1 MALEWFK
8 RDRAGV
14 VSQPRKTTSDNLW
27 VKCESCGE
35 IVFNRELEKRLLVC
49 PKCNFHF
56 PMPGDKYIS
65 IIADEGSWEEF
76 GHELKS
82 MDPLGFRD
90 QMKYS
95 ERITAS
101 MKKTGKNE
109 AVTTGVCTVGE
120 IPVVLGIMEFVFMGG
135 SVGSVVGEK
144 LARAVDKAIAERRAL
159 IVISRSGGMR
169 MQEGMISL
177 MQMAKTSVKLVELSD
192 AGLPYISLLTNPTTG
207 GTTAS
212 FSMLGDVNI
221 AEPGALIGF
230 AGPRVIKQTIG
241 QDLPP
246 GFQRSEFLLDKGFLD
261 RIVSRGE
268 IRATLISILSF
279 FMPKSGATA

>member
-1 MALEWFK
+1 MPLEWFK
-8 RDRAGV
+8 RDRTAISASV
-14 VSQPRKTTSDNLW
+14 KKTTPDNLW
-27 VKCESCGE
+27 TKCESCGE

-49 PKCNFHF
+49 PKCSFHF
-56 PMPGDKYIS
+56 PMAGDKYIDMV
-65 IIADEGSWEEF
+65 ADEGTWEEF
-76 GHELKS
+76 AHDLKS
-82 MDPLGFRD
+82 VDPLGFRD
-90 QMKYS
+90 QMKYAD
-95 ERITAS
+95 RIQAS

-109 AVTTGVCTVGE
+109 ALTTGLCAVGGF
-120 IPVVLGIMEFVFMGG
+120 PVVFGLMEFAFMGG

-144 LARAVDKAIAERRAL
+144 FARAVDRAIQDRRAL
-159 IVISRSGGMR
+159 IVVSRSGGMR

-177 MQMAKTSVKLVELSD
+177 MQMAKASVKLVELSD
-192 AGLPYISLLTNPTTG
+192 AGLPYISLLANPTTG

-261 RIVSRGE
+261 RIVPRSE
-268 IRATLISILSF
+268 MKSTLVGILGF
-279 FMPKSGATA
+279 FMAGREATA